1 MFSFIQIFY
10 LFWCIFILNF
20 LIATGPD
27 AEYIL
32 RNRQRLHKYLSSF
45 TVADIV
51 LRFHLQSGIN
61 RRMGLETAAPAH
73 SMCEIIWTLCIP
85 LWSMHAQQIGKRTR
99 LICCISFFR
108 RTWSEQQSGVS
119 RAGGQ
124 QRVGRPLALAVH
136 GSSGPCSAR
145 CIRMAPSCERLP
157 QPHTT

>member
-1 MFSFIQIFY
+1 MFSFIKIIY
-10 LFWCIFILNF
+10 LFRFIFILNS
-20 LIATGPD
+20 LIAIGPD
-27 AEYIL
+27 AECVL
-32 RNRQRLHKYLSSF
+32 RTRRRLHKYLSSF

-51 LRFHLQSGIN
+51 LLFHLQSGIN
-61 RRMGLETAAPAH
+61 RRMRLETAAPAH
-73 SMCEIIWTLCIP
+73 SVREIIWTLYIP
-85 LWSMHAQQIGKRTR
+85 PRSVRAQQIGKRRR

-108 RTWSEQQSGVS
+108 RTRWEQQSGVS